1 MHNILCFSR
10 NRCTAV
16 ERVNDDILK
25 SRCRLQDTTMDAC
38 VEITVRMP
46 ELEITDVTGSVH
58 RSIWGG
64 ASDASDALKNVIG
77 TRVAPGLLKIIRG
90 LIGDQPELQELS
102 FMVEEC
108 CHGVILS
115 LTRDVLRSAPKD
127 EAEALAY
134 YADMVK
140 ENIRLL
146 NRCAAFA
153 PGSSLVEGI
162 EPPSK

>member
-1 MHNILCFSR
+1 MG
-10 NRCTAV
+10 
-16 ERVNDDILK
+16 
-25 SRCRLQDTTMDAC
+25 AC
-38 VEITVRMP
+38 VEITVRTP
-46 ELEITDVTGSVH
+46 DLEITDVTGSVH

-64 ASDASDALKNVIG
+64 ACDASGALKSVVG
-77 TRVAPGLLKIIRG
+77 TRVAPGMLKIIRG
-90 LIGDQPELQELS
+90 LIGDKPELQELS

-108 CHGVILS
+108 CHGIILS
-115 LTRDVLRSAPKD
+115 FTQDVLRTAPKD

-153 PGSSLVEGI
+153 PGSSLLGGI
-162 EPPSK
+162 EPPGE